1 MKLTWIQALKKWN
14 AESSGTWCVPKKGS
28 DAHAKVKA
36 LMAGEEKTEKPK
48 KTKQEK
54 QDKKDRKKKKKEQA
68 AEEKKLSN
76 NFTQVD
82 NANFKRGV
90 ELTKNAI
97 STDQKAHSK
106 SFKNADEAFRDEIRK
121 RFISMPDPV
130 DVEKERKARLA
141 EMHQREMD
149 QYNRKIKKREQQASG
164 LLPTRKEMKEKRDKA
179 GVITVADA
187 DLTIDTFKNIGTLRG
202 AIELYLRNRN
212 QRLTNLIKATGNKLK
227 EIIKKYSIP
236 LPELKKWYN
245 LKLGVEIDE
254 VAPAR
259 RR

>member
-1 MKLTWIQALKKWN
+1 M
-14 AESSGTWCVPKKGS
+14 
-28 DAHAKVKA
+28 
-36 LMAGEEKTEKPK
+36 
-48 KTKQEK
+48 
-54 QDKKDRKKKKKEQA
+54 
-68 AEEKKLSN
+68 
-76 NFTQVD
+76 
-82 NANFKRGV
+82 
-90 ELTKNAI
+90 
-97 STDQKAHSK
+97 
-106 SFKNADEAFRDEIRK
+106 
-121 RFISMPDPV
+121 
-130 DVEKERKARLA
+130 
-141 EMHQREMD
+141 
-149 QYNRKIKKREQQASG
+149 KKREQQASG